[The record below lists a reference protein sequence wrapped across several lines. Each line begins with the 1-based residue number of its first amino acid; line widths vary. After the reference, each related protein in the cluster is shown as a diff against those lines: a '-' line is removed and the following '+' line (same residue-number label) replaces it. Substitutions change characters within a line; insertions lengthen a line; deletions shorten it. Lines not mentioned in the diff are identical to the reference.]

1 MKLIGASV
9 ILFGLQVAYCS
20 IKGMG
25 PNGFWK
31 EVLAEYAVQYALPL
45 FICGIGWEIWKFN
58 THRMGRPATESQ
70 AQTQVRPEEQSA
82 VHSEPAPLEAVQT
95 EADSVSVA

>member
-1 MKLIGASV
+1 MKLIGLSV

-45 FICGIGWEIWKFN
+45 FICGVGWEIWKFN
-58 THRMGRPATESQ
+58 MHRSVRPATESP
-70 AQTQVRPEEQSA
+70 AQTQAHSEGQSA
-82 VHSEPAPLEAVQT
+82 VSSEPAPSVAGQT